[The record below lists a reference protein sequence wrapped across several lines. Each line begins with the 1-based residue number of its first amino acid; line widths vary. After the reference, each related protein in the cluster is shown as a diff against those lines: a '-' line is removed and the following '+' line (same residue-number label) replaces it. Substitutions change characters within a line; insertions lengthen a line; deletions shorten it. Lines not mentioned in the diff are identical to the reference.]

1 MTMIMPIIRA
11 GKEIGKA
18 DIRTAV
24 ENAVNDFD
32 GIVGVVSI
40 ESDKSGS
47 YCAIYT
53 TKGDDTVGTIV
64 KLRCEECDKDEPAA
78 AVVIFGSGQNVV
90 CRNGHAHEV
99 TEEFWNDWGYSI
111 R

>member
-1 MTMIMPIIRA
+1 MIMPIIRA

-18 DIRTAV
+18 DIRTAA
-24 ENAVNDFD
+24 ENAINDFD
-32 GIVGVVSI
+32 GIVGVASI
-40 ESDKSGS
+40 ESGNGGS

-53 TKGDDTVGTIV
+53 TGEAETVGTIV
-64 KLRCEECDKDEPAA
+64 KLRCEECDKGEPVV

-90 CRNGHAHEV
+90 CRNGHANEV
-99 TEEFWNDWGYSI
+99 TEDFWNDWGYSM